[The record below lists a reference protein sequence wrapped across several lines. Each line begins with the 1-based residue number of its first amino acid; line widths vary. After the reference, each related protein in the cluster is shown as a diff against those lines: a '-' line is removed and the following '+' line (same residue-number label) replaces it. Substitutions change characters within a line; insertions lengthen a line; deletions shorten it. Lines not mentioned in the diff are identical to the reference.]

1 MWNKSN
7 RKKFFSENVVPLLNP
22 FSFLIYASPCSSS
35 SHLEVGK
42 SSLFSSSIFLHQRL
56 KLQEGRKVEK
66 KGEKYR
72 TSKDPRKKRN
82 FPGSVTEISI
92 LRKLRL
98 ERAEFQMGRIK
109 FYLSLSLQTVLE
121 LQHVPKKPWGLASL
135 YLHST
140 LRQLATKIN
149 GKLSRWHLGGGES
162 MLSAT
167 EIRSRRAIVGEKEQ
181 FSFQLVLI

>member
-1 MWNKSN
+1 M
-7 RKKFFSENVVPLLNP
+7 PLLNP

-42 SSLFSSSIFLHQRL
+42 SSLLFDFLTSTL
-56 KLQEGRKVEK
+56 KVAGRQ
-66 KGEKYR
+66 KGGKER
-72 TSKDPRKKRN
+72 REIPDDRRSPEKRN

-149 GKLSRWHLGGGES
+149 GKLSR
-162 MLSAT
+162 
-167 EIRSRRAIVGEKEQ
+167 
-181 FSFQLVLI
+181 